1 MIAIANYVF
10 NGLREQSIS
19 INNGIVSEGCIK
31 IMADPK
37 YFPPPPPIMSSVSAT
52 NVDIISRMK
61 LEWSYKPIQDLD
73 AHFPD
78 PVLRDLVHQSL
89 SGIP

>member
-19 INNGIVSEGCIK
+19 INNGVVSEGCIK
-31 IMADPK
+31 FMADPK
-37 YFPPPPPIMSSVSAT
+37 YFFILIVIMPSISAT
-52 NVDIISRMK
+52 NIDIISRMK

-78 PVLRDLVHQSL
+78 PVLRGLVHQSL

>member
-1 MIAIANYVF
+1 MPRI
-10 NGLREQSIS
+10 
-19 INNGIVSEGCIK
+19 
-31 IMADPK
+31 
-37 YFPPPPPIMSSVSAT
+37 SAT
-52 NVDIISRMK
+52 NIDIISRLK
-61 LEWSYKPIQDLD
+61 LEWSYNPIQDLD